1 MFGGKEANELRERKQ
16 ALMLESS
23 LNRLRFQAEL
33 QNLRSAY
40 GRSTELLKAPQKLL
54 GVLAVAAPAAGLL
67 LGSGAGRGSLTKWA
81 VRAVKWVPAIY
92 QVWRQFKPAKPKHEK
107 ATAANATSR

>member
-1 MFGGKEANELRERKQ
+1 MFGGKEASELRERKR
-16 ALMLESS
+16 ALILESS

-40 GRSTELLKAPQKLL
+40 SRSTEVLRAPGKFL

-67 LGSGAGRGSLTKWA
+67 LGSGAPRGSLLKWA
-81 VRAVKWVPAIY
+81 MRAVKWAPAVY
-92 QVWRQFKPAKPKHEK
+92 QVWRQFKPRNE
-107 ATAANATSR
+107 

>member
-1 MFGGKEANELRERKQ
+1 LI
-16 ALMLESS
+16 LESS

-40 GRSTELLKAPQKLL
+40 GRSTEALRAPRKLL

-67 LGSGAGRGSLTKWA
+67 LGSGARRGSLIKCA
-81 VRAVKWVPAIY
+81 ARAVKWVPAIY
-92 QVWRQFKPAKPKHEK
+92 QIWRQFKPAKPKAEK
-107 ATAANATSR
+107 ATIESDEER